1 MRIHFNFTGRSRP
14 SLRENQRPAPVFR
27 STPINAQW
35 ADYRATDFSIDYRF
49 DSSQIPGVGDLGFF
63 SIGLDATYVD
73 EYDFKVFAF
82 VPIYSAAGSR
92 NVDTGLSPPL
102 PRWKANGR
110 ISWIRGH
117 HSVVV
122 FAHYIHHVAQD
133 GFFFD
138 LGFST
143 DDIASRTTWDVSY
156 MLTWDGLIGEGKSTQ
171 FSLGAINVFETV
183 TSPMVAFGNAGTQL
197 QSLQLTV
204 EKLTG
209 AQLQDLIKKLPDG
222 MTYEMDLEKENT

>member
-1 MRIHFNFTGRSRP
+1 MGGFETTLITRDAVGQI
-14 SLRENQRPAPVFR
+14 VDVR

-63 SIGLDATYVD
+63 SIGLDATYVE

-92 NVDTGLSPPL
+92 NVDTGLAPPL

-110 ISWIRGH
+110 ISWIRGR

-133 GFFFD
+133 GIFFNI
-138 LGFST
+138 GFT
-143 DDIASRTTWDVSY
+143 DDKIASRTTWDVTY
-156 MLTWDGLIGEGKSTQ
+156 MLTWDGLMGDGRTSSFT
-171 FSLGAINVFETV
+171 LGAINVFETV
-183 TSPMVAFGNAGTQL
+183 TSPMVALGNAETQL
-197 QSLQLTV
+197 HDVRGRRLYARITQSL
-204 EKLTG
+204 
-209 AQLQDLIKKLPDG
+209 
-222 MTYEMDLEKENT
+222 